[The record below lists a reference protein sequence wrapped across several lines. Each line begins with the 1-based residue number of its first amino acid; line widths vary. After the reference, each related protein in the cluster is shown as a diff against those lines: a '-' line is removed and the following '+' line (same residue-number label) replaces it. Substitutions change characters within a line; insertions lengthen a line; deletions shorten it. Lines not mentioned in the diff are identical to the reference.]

1 MSTAQDAVA
10 GSSLRRALRLRDLI
24 FYGLIVIQP
33 TAPMPMYGVVSQV
46 ARGHVVTTVLF
57 AMVAMLLTAI
67 SYGRMARVYPSAG
80 SAYSYVAGEFGAGA
94 GTLVGWAILL
104 DYLLNPL
111 ICVVWCSSAA
121 ANFLPMIPIWL
132 WKLFFA
138 LLFTS
143 LNLRAIQA
151 SARLNRWLT
160 IALCAVVGVVLVDF
174 CTYIFAHDSLTLG
187 ALMKPFYDPSSFS
200 LRTVSTGTSIAAL
213 TYIGFDSIST
223 LSEEAIDP
231 YRDVMRATVLT
242 CLLTGVLAAIEV
254 YTAQLVWPDYSHY
267 PNVDTAYVFVAGK
280 AGGAMMFNLIN
291 TALLVATIGSGTAAM
306 LGGARLLYGM
316 GAQRA
321 LPRFFSFV
329 STSTNVPSRNVLL
342 CGVFALVGAWT
353 MSYQLGAEL
362 LNFGAFLAFIG
373 VNASSF
379 RHYWWKARDRS
390 WSQALIPICGIAV
403 CFYIWLSL
411 RPQAKIAGFI
421 WLAIGCSYFGVRMIT
436 RRRAQ
441 PGTSRG

>member
-1 MSTAQDAVA
+1 MSMGQPTVT
-10 GSSLRRALRLRDLI
+10 GTSLRRTLRLRDLI

-33 TAPMPMYGVVSQV
+33 TAPMPMYGVVSQE
-46 ARGHVVTTVLF
+46 ARGHVVTTILI
-57 AMVAMLLTAI
+57 AMLAMSLTAV

-80 SAYSYVAGEFGAGA
+80 SAYAYMAGEFGSAA

-111 ICVVWCSSAA
+111 ICVIWCSAAA
-121 ANFLPMIPIWL
+121 ANFLPMIPLWL

-138 LLFTS
+138 LLFTG

-160 IALCAVVGVVLVDF
+160 IGLCTVVGVLLVEF
-174 CTYIFAHDSLTLG
+174 CAYIFLHGSLSPAGL
-187 ALMKPFYDPSSFS
+187 LKPFYDSSTFS
-200 LRTVSTGTSIAAL
+200 LKAVSTGTSIAAL

-223 LSEEAIDP
+223 LSEEAINP

-254 YTAQLVWPDYSHY
+254 YTAQLVWPEFWHY

-280 AGGAMMFNLIN
+280 AGGTAMFNLIN
-291 TALLVATIGSGTAAM
+291 AALLVATIGSGTASM
-306 LGGARLLYGM
+306 LGAARLLYGM
-316 GAQRA
+316 GRHGA
-321 LPRFFSFV
+321 LPRFFAFV
-329 STSTNVPSRNVLL
+329 SSSTNIPSRNVLI
-342 CGVFALVGAWT
+342 CGALALVGAWA

-362 LNFGAFLAFIG
+362 LNFGAFLAFAG

-379 RHYWWKARDRS
+379 RHYWWKGRDRS
-390 WSQALIPICGIAV
+390 WSQAVIPVCGFAV
-403 CFYIWLSL
+403 CLYIWLSL
-411 RPQAKIAGFI
+411 RPQAKIAGLV
-421 WLAIGCSYFGVRMIT
+421 WTTIGCVYFGVRLAA
-436 RRRAQ
+436 RRRSQ
-441 PGTSRG
+441 PPALPT